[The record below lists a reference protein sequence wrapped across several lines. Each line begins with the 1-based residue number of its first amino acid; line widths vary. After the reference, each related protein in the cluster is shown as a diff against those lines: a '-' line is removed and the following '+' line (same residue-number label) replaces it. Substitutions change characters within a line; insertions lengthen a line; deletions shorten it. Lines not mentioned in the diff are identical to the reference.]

1 MALIEQASIQAVLDA
16 CDMLEIVSPYTS
28 LKKSG
33 SSYMGRCPFHGE
45 KTPSFSVDP
54 VQKLYYCFGCGE
66 GGNVFTFIEKKEG
79 LDFADAVK
87 MLAEKYGVSL
97 QYEKS
102 SPELEERR
110 KRHDRLLSLLDQ
122 TASYYSRCLK
132 ESSSAEDARS
142 YLESRGFRR
151 QVIEEFRL
159 GFSPATG
166 SALHKAAAAKGYTTD
181 ELSNAGL
188 LSERQGRRFDR
199 FRNRLMFPFT
209 DHRGRVLGFGARVLD
224 DSKPKYLNSPDSA
237 IYHKTN
243 LVFGLGNARTAI
255 TKADMVFVV
264 EGYTDVLAL
273 NQAGIANAVASMGTA
288 LTDQQLKEI
297 ARFTRNIYLAF
308 DADAAGQ
315 SAMLRALEL
324 AKKLGL
330 TLRVVSMPQGKDPA
344 DLMAEAGGPR
354 SFRELGDA
362 APTLLEYQVQATL
375 SAAGTDSSGGRVR
388 AFTAL
393 KQILG
398 GAANSIERDEQLR
411 IIADRL
417 RLSQENVA
425 YLMMSAPLND
435 KSEDGG
441 TRRRVLSH
449 EEIAERSFL
458 SLCLEKPGEAGRYLQ
473 LMTDAHFTD
482 ESNQAA
488 FVWVRERIE
497 EGHAGSGIDLDL
509 AGLPQESRALDVLP
523 ELMIR
528 ARTESSPPEALP
540 ESYFRLC
547 EAELSRRI
555 GAIKS
560 KITDGDEN
568 AGDLKELYRLEA
580 RRRDILQL
588 IQSGSY
594 EAV

>member
-1 MALIEQASIQAVLDA
+1 MALIAQASIQAVLDA

-54 VQKLYYCFGCGE
+54 AQKLYYCFGCGE
-66 GGNVFTFIEKKEG
+66 GGNVFTFVEKKEG

-87 MLAEKYGVSL
+87 MLAEKYGVRL
-97 QYEKS
+97 QYEES
-102 SPELEERR
+102 TPELEEKRR
-110 KRHDRLLSLLDQ
+110 RRERLLAVLDQ
-122 TASYYSRCLK
+122 TAAYYSRCLQ
-132 ESSSAEDARS
+132 ESASAEPARR
-142 YLESRGFRR
+142 YLSDRGFGEN
-151 QVIEEFRL
+151 VIKEYRL
-159 GFSPATG
+159 GFSPAG
-166 SALHKAAAAKGYTTD
+166 GQALLKAATAKGYTAA
-181 ELSNAGL
+181 ELSGAGL
-188 LSERQGRRFDR
+188 LIESNGRTRDR

-243 LVFGLGNARTAI
+243 LVFGLGNARPAI
-255 TKADMVFVV
+255 AREDRAFVV

-273 NQAGIANAVASMGTA
+273 NQGGILNAVASMGTA
-288 LTDQQLKEI
+288 LTEQQLKEI
-297 ARFTRNIYLAF
+297 ARFTRNIYLTF

-315 SAMLRALEL
+315 AAMLRALEL

-330 TLRVVSMPQGKDPA
+330 TVRVVQVPQGQDPA
-344 DLMAEAGGPR
+344 DLMLGPGGGKT
-354 SFRELGDA
+354 FRELGA
-362 APTLLEYQVQATL
+362 NAPTLLEYQVQAML
-375 SAAGTDSSGGRVR
+375 SASDIGSSEGRIK
-388 AFTAL
+388 AFSAL
-393 KQILG
+393 KQILA
-398 GAANSIERDEQLR
+398 GAASSIERDEQLR

-417 RLSQENVA
+417 RLSPENVA

-435 KSEDGG
+435 NIGDGG

-458 SLCLEKPGEAGRYLQ
+458 SLCLEKPGEARRYLQ
-473 LMTDAHFTD
+473 LMTDAYFTS
-482 ESNQAA
+482 ESNRAA
-488 FVWVRERIE
+488 FNWVRERLE
-497 EGHAGSGIDLDL
+497 EKSAGSGIDHALPV
-509 AGLPQESRALDVLP
+509 AGKAREVLP

-528 ARTESSPPEALP
+528 SRTETSLPGALP
-540 ESYFRLC
+540 EAYFRLC

-555 GAIKS
+555 GAVKA
-560 KITDGDEN
+560 KITEGSESE
-568 AGDLKELYRLEA
+568 AELKELYRLEA

-594 EAV
+594 ETV